1 MTSPERNGSEP
12 PCVSERQ
19 TLYRLR
25 IVKETNDAYRHRE
38 PAREPGAT
46 ERLIRKLIGDPHQEI
61 FGVLLL
67 DVRHRLIGHVVTHMG
82 TTTRIAVETRDVL
95 LPALLACATKLIA
108 FHNHPSGDPTPSLE
122 DVTFTRQLAEAG
134 ELLRVELADHLVLG
148 EPGRFVSMRER
159 LAW

>member
-1 MTSPERNGSEP
+1 MTSLEGNGSEP
-12 PCVSERQ
+12 RCVSERE

-25 IVKETNDAYRHRE
+25 IVRETNGTYRHRKL
-38 PAREPGAT
+38 ARDPGAT
-46 ERLIRKLIGDPHQEI
+46 ERLIRKILGDPHQEI

-67 DVRHRLIGHVVTHMG
+67 DTRNRLIGHVVTHMG
-82 TTTRIAVETRDVL
+82 TTNRVAVETRDVI
-95 LPALLACATKLIA
+95 LPALLAGAAKIIA

-134 ELLRVELADHLVLG
+134 ELLRVELADHLVFG
-148 EPGRFVSMRER
+148 EPGRFVSLKER